1 MNKDVL
7 YFVSS
12 FSADFIEMHL
22 FVLSTGYVYLFV
34 VVNVGQTGN
43 KTRYFRVE
51 IWQTSTGKRETLKYY
66 STGALSEKES
76 KWFNIKCYCVMS

>member
-51 IWQTSTGKRETLKYY
+51 I
-66 STGALSEKES
+66 
-76 KWFNIKCYCVMS
+76 

>member
-1 MNKDVL
+1 MIPMNKDVL
-7 YFVSS
+7 YFVCS

-43 KTRYFRVE
+43 KTRYFCVE
-51 IWQTSTGKRETLKYY
+51 I
-66 STGALSEKES
+66 
-76 KWFNIKCYCVMS
+76 